1 MANQFQ
7 SRVVLTGH
15 IRCKTGARIHH
26 RHDAHGREE
35 RHQGEHRQEDS
46 GRRSADLYALKD
58 LSGLPFISG
67 SNFKNFL
74 RREVESLLR
83 ETLGPGFSCDTFN
96 RDKACIRLGEP
107 KVDGGVYLQDLLE
120 LCHGDDEQLSELIE
134 KHTCIACKL
143 FGSQLDEPR
152 IIVDDL
158 KPSVWSVQ
166 FNSRKRLCAK
176 HVETAEPE
184 EKVPNKFLIRVVLS
198 NCEPWK
204 RGLFIMG
211 LSRAQNKL
219 ITLST
224 GRQSE
229 PRVAMIDGL
238 SIRSLESARQY
249 YERLSRLEATDGEE
263 VTTEQLQHW
272 IASLRDYLKLVA
284 GFALAS

>member
-1 MANQFQ
+1 MTNSFQ

-15 IRCKTGARIHH
+15 VQCKTGARVSPQSNH
-26 RHDAHGREE
+26 RHCE
-35 RHQGEHRQEDS
+35 S
-46 GRRSADLYALKD
+46 RRSSPDLYALKD
-58 LSGLPFISG
+58 LSGLPYISG

-74 RREVESLLR
+74 RRQVESLLK
-83 ETLGPGFSCDTFN
+83 ETLGPGFSCDSFN

-107 KVDGGVYLQDLLE
+107 KTDGGVYLQDLLNQ
-120 LCHGDDEQLSELIE
+120 CNGDDEHLLEVID

-143 FGSQLDEPR
+143 FGSQLDESK
-152 IIVDDL
+152 IIADDL
-158 KPSVWSVQ
+158 KPSAWSAQ
-166 FNSRKRLCAK
+166 FINRKRAASIDGEGA
-176 HVETAEPE
+176 VAELEPD
-184 EKVPNKFLIRVVLS
+184 KVPDKFLIRVVLS

-224 GRQSE
+224 GRQTDQHIATIE
-229 PRVAMIDGL
+229 GL
-238 SIRSLESARQY
+238 SVRSLESARQY
-249 YERLSRLEATDGEE
+249 YERLARLEATDGDE